1 MPLRRIH
8 PLFLVA
14 VAACSSSGA
23 PTPPPPPPPPPAVAT
38 VTVTPAAGSVVAGS
52 TIPLIATARDAGG
65 QTMSGQ
71 TISWQSENG
80 AVATVSSSGVVTGV
94 TAGGPVTITAST
106 GGRSGTAEI
115 TVTAVPVASVTVTA
129 PRTTVPQGTTL
140 QLALE
145 LKSAAGAVLTG
156 RQVTWSSSAAGVAT
170 VSAAGLVNA
179 VTQGPVTITAT
190 SEGKSGNVQLTVT
203 RPPLAQGWS
212 LSRPITV
219 TAGTAA
225 VPADYSVSVVFDHAA
240 LVAAG
245 KSLASGN
252 DVRIGRWNGTTWTE
266 LDRVLDPGSTWNA
279 TTTRVWFRAGAPI
292 AAQGQEEAYHL
303 HYGNPAAGNPPANA
317 DNVFLFHDDF
327 ESGTLGK
334 WSQNV
339 ASWTNVDTRAH
350 RGTRAMRHGPEGPQG
365 RTILASPALDV
376 DNVIV
381 EAWWNV
387 TSLHPEFNA
396 SQIPRYR
403 PGQFIYYTL
412 FCLCI
417 GNQVG
422 FNIASYLGDTY
433 TDLAVP
439 SGNPQPNTWMR
450 VGTAMHDGWYR
461 VLFNGQVALA
471 LNNLNAFPS
480 GNIGFSKFVI
490 PAGNELW
497 IDDVLV
503 RRHVFPEPTSTLGG
517 ES

>member
-1 MPLRRIH
+1 MPFRRIH
-8 PLFLVA
+8 PLILA
-14 VAACSSSGA
+14 TLAACSSSGA
-23 PTPPPPPPPPPAVAT
+23 PTPPPPPPPAPTVAT
-38 VTVTPAAGSVVAGS
+38 VSVTPATGSVVAGGTVS
-52 TIPLIATARDAGG
+52 LTATARDASG
-65 QTMSGQ
+65 QVMTGQ

-80 AVATVSSSGVVTGV
+80 AVATVSSGGVVTGV
-94 TAGGPVTITAST
+94 TAGGPVTITASA
-106 GGRSGTAEI
+106 GGKSGTAEI
-115 TVTAVPVASVTVTA
+115 TVTAIPVASVTVST

-145 LKSAAGAVLTG
+145 LKSASGAVLTG
-156 RQVTWSSSAAGVAT
+156 RQVAWSTSAPGIAT
-170 VSAAGLVNA
+170 VSGTGLVSA

-190 SEGKSGNVQLTVT
+190 SEGKSGSVQLTVT

-219 TAGTAA
+219 SAGAAA
-225 VPADYSVSVVFDHAA
+225 VPGDYSVSVVIDHAA

-252 DVRIGRWNGTTWTE
+252 DLRIARWNGTTWTE
-266 LDRVLDPGSTWNA
+266 LDRVIDPGSSWNTA
-279 TTTRVWFRAGAPI
+279 TTRIWFRSSAPI
-292 AAQGQEEAYHL
+292 AAQGQDESYSL
-303 HYGNPAAGNPPANA
+303 HYGNPAAGSPPASA

-327 ESGTLGK
+327 ESATLDK
-334 WSQNV
+334 WTQKV
-339 ASWTNVDTRAH
+339 ATWTNVDTRAH

-365 RTILASPALDV
+365 RTVLASPDLDV

-387 TSLHPEFNA
+387 TSLHPEFNS

-422 FNIASYLGDTY
+422 FNIASYLGDAY
-433 TDLAVP
+433 TDLALP

-450 VGTAMHDGWYR
+450 VGTAMHNGWYR
-461 VLFNGQVALA
+461 VLLNDQVVLA

-490 PAGNELW
+490 PPGNELW

-503 RRHVFPEPTSTLGG
+503 RKHVFPEPASALGS
-517 ES
+517 ET